1 MHLTI
6 KINKGWPVPAAR
18 PTPETPSSF
27 FFNEDLVDIS
37 CEVLQCRFQES
48 EVTLNAQLDYQ
59 NSQQH

>member
-1 MHLTI
+1 M
-6 KINKGWPVPAAR
+6 PAAR

-48 EVTLNAQLDYQ
+48 EVTLKAQPRLSKLTAALADVDLW
-59 NSQQH
+59 